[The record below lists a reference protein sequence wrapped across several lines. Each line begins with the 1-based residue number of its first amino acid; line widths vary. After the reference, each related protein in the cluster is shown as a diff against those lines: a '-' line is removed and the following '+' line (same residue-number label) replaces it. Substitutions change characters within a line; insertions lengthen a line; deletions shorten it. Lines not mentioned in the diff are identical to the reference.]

1 MGGKAALIVVIGFMI
16 LLGIVARELTVVST
30 RAQGNMSTYAA
41 STQSH
46 NLAITG
52 ANAGLAR
59 LYQDTSWRGAQTQSL
74 TGSLNGSFTYSVATG
89 ANGRPFLRS
98 ISLVNGPYE
107 TLRDTVEVQ
116 FGANQNQSFTLF
128 AWMTNFEGN
137 VFWVTGDTVWGRV
150 HSNGQMHMTGTPT
163 FMEKLTTSKGIDPK
177 LGAGVNNAV
186 FKKGYETGVAEIAF
200 PTDLSIL
207 SNAATSGGRM
217 YTGNVTVRLEG
228 GTSADGDGYA
238 VVYNNA
244 GSKIDSFMLGSASF
258 NGALGSTGRV
268 DVSGTVDG
276 RLSLFS
282 TTDVYI
288 TDNIKYE
295 NRTSGSND
303 ILGLVSETNVTIAD
317 NTANQNDV
325 FIDASIFA
333 RSGSFS
339 AENYNKGKLRG
350 TVNILGSIV
359 QQTRGAVGTFS
370 GSTIKTGFL
379 KRYRYDDRLSDPN
392 FRPPYFPGF
401 ITSTYAISSW
411 WESVHIPKFN

>member
-52 ANAGLAR
+52 ANAGLAK
-59 LYQDTSWRGAQTQSL
+59 LYQDTSWRGTQTQSL
-74 TGSLNGSFTYSVATG
+74 TGSLNGAFTYSVATG

-116 FGANQNQSFTLF
+116 FGANSQQSFTLF

-137 VFWVTGDTVWGRV
+137 VFWITGDSVWGRV
-150 HSNGQMHMTGTPT
+150 HSNGQMHMSGTPT

-177 LGAGVNNAV
+177 WGGGTNMAV
-186 FKKGYETGVAEIAF
+186 FKKGFETGVATIQF
-200 PTDLSIL
+200 PTDLSQL
-207 SNAATSGGRM
+207 ANAATSSGRM
-217 YTGNVTVRLEG
+217 YAGDVTVKLNG
-228 GTSADGDGYA
+228 GTGANGDGYA
-238 VVYNNA
+238 VVSKA
-244 GSKIDSFMLGSASF
+244 GVQIDSFALNSGTF
-258 NGALGSTGRV
+258 NGVLGSTGRV
-268 DVSGTVDG
+268 SISGTVDG
-276 RLSLFS
+276 KLSVFS

-288 TDNIKYE
+288 VDNVTYE
-295 NRTSGSND
+295 NRTKGSD
-303 ILGLVSETNVTIAD
+303 DVLGLVSETNVTVAD
-317 NTANQNDV
+317 NTANSADV
-325 FIDASIFA
+325 YIDASIFA

-339 AENYNKGKLRG
+339 AENYSKGKPRG
-350 TVNILGSIV
+350 NLFINGSIV
-359 QQTRGAVGTFS
+359 QDTRGAVGTFAS
-370 GSTIKTGFL
+370 GAGLKTGFL

-392 FRPPYFPGF
+392 FRPPYYPGF
-401 ITSTYAISSW
+401 TTQTFAISSW
-411 WESVHIPKFN
+411 WESVHIPRFN